1 MESNLNEALEK
12 IKSKSS
18 NTVEQGTA
26 FEKLAKIYFENDD
39 IQKQEFNKI
48 WFYKDWAK
56 ENPSFS
62 KIDIGIDLIGELKDN
77 RGLAAIQCKFFNPNY
92 QITKED
98 LDSFISAS
106 SNKIFSR
113 LILIDTSN
121 EDLGSNAKSMVDNL
135 NKTYQRIQKYNLEN
149 SRINWLEYI
158 NNEKISLSKKKDPL
172 DHQIKAI
179 QEAKKYFSKNDRG
192 KMIMACGTGKTFT
205 SLKIAEAIANKKLIL
220 YMVPSLALMSQSIRE
235 WKNDCVEDFIAFS
248 ACSDKKVGKVKD
260 NNDQIQIKLNELA
273 IPATTESEKLAEEIN
288 RVEKNKMVVVF
299 STYQSIDV
307 IAEAQKKFSLNSFDL
322 IICDEAHRTTGA
334 TFEDQEDSYFVRIHD
349 NKYVKGKKR
358 LYMTATP
365 RIFGSKAKKK
375 ADEGSVELASMDD
388 PEKFGEEFFNRGF
401 NWAVENNLL
410 SDYKVVILAVDEAL
424 VSSNLQKSL
433 EDGSELKLTDATKII
448 GVYKA
453 LAKVGF
459 DNKKNEK
466 LKPIRK
472 ALAFT
477 QSIEISK
484 IFEKEFSNVI
494 NEYEKNENIKK
505 INKLDLNVEAKH
517 IDGTFNAERRNDSL
531 NWLKSKTE
539 ENTCRILS
547 NVKCLSEGVDV
558 PSLDAIMFLHPKK
571 SQIDVVQAVGR
582 VMRVAEGKDMGYVII
597 PVTVA
602 PGVSPEKALNDNEK
616 YRVVWQIVN
625 ALRTHDERLDS
636 KINMLSLGEDVS
648 DKIEIISMS
657 AEQDAT
663 TAKVE
668 DVKKKK
674 SKKTNDNDDVIKID
688 EDNLDN
694 QDENDTKENQMS
706 FELDD
711 LSQAIKAKIVQKCG
725 TRDYW
730 ENWAADIAKI
740 AQTHITRINSIVL
753 KSKSKERQIF
763 LSFLKELQDDLNP
776 DVNEIDA
783 IEMLAQH
790 IITKPVFEIL
800 FSGSN
805 FIKENAISKAMQ
817 KILDIIYKTNIE
829 IENKSLDK
837 FYSSVKRRAAGIVT
851 AKSKNKLINE
861 LYERFF
867 KNAFP
872 VTTKK
877 LGIVYTPTEIVDF
890 MIHSMND
897 LSVKFFDKSLGMKNV
912 HILDPFSGTGT
923 FISRLIQSDL
933 IEKKNLLYKYKN
945 ELHANEIVLLA
956 YYIANINIETA
967 FQSIMTSNSYQSF
980 DGMVLTDT
988 FQLYEQDRDMIADLL
1003 PDNSNRRTKQK
1014 KSNIRIIMG
1023 NPPYSIGQNRE
1034 NENAANISYPN
1045 LDFKIEKEYSDNSNA
1060 RLKKGLYDN
1069 YIRAFRWASDRLND
1083 NGIIGFVTNGGW
1095 LEAIGMDG
1103 FRNSLAKEF
1112 CSIYAI
1118 NLRGNKRTQG
1128 ETAKKEGGPIF
1139 SQGSRNTICITFLV
1153 KNKSLQNESKIFYYD
1168 IGDYLTTKQ
1177 KLEKINQLE
1186 SIKTLIKTDKL
1197 TLITPNKKNEWLNQS
1212 SKSFNNFK
1220 ILGSKDKL
1228 KEIKV
1233 FNHFSQGILTSRDSW
1248 CINHSKK
1255 ELTKNIKRLIDNY
1268 NILLDKTKN
1277 DRIDNNNF
1285 HKFIDSNLKNINWS
1299 ANLKKLFL
1307 NKKKISFDKNKIRK
1321 IVYRPFNFKWAYY
1334 DKDLNERRYQISKI
1348 YPESDSENTCISIM
1362 GLGENKS
1369 FSTLITNLT
1378 PEFKTLYNG
1387 QHFPLFNYENYNF
1400 ENENNEN
1407 LFSSSKE
1414 KLLKKENIC
1423 SDFKSDIEKFYK
1435 KKIKHEE
1442 IFYYIYGLLNSKEF
1456 IDKYQNNLNKE
1467 LPRIPYV
1474 KSFNDFLNFS
1484 KIGKELANLLLNLEG
1499 DYKTECKVNIN
1510 ENQKIDMV
1518 ELYRVT
1524 KMKHPIVNG
1533 KKDLSK
1539 IIYNQHITVS
1549 NIPLSA
1555 YNFMINEKSLIHW
1568 IIDKQK
1574 ISNDSESGIKD
1585 DANDYANETVKNPA
1599 YPLELLKK
1607 VIFISLES
1615 QKLIKSL
1622 PALQIV
1628 YK

>member
-388 PEKFGEEFFNRGF
+388 SEKFGEEFFNRGF

-424 VSSNLQKSL
+424 VSSNLQKSF

-494 NEYEKNENIKK
+494 NEYKKNENIKK

-582 VMRVAEGKDMGYVII
+582 VMRKAEGKDLGYVII

-616 YRVVWQIVN
+616 YKIVWQIVN

-648 DKIEIISMS
+648 DKIEIVSMS

-668 DVKKKK
+668 DVKKKNTN
-674 SKKTNDNDDVIKID
+674 KKDKEDEVININKDNEDSADD
-688 EDNLDN
+688 DNN
-694 QDENDTKENQMS
+694 KAEQMS

-730 ENWAADIAKI
+730 ENWASDISKI
-740 AQTHITRINSIVL
+740 AQTHITRINAIVL
-753 KSKSKERQIF
+753 KSKSKEREIF
-763 LSFLKELQDDLNP
+763 LNFLRELQDDLNP
-776 DVNEIDA
+776 EINEIDA
-783 IEMLAQH
+783 VEMLAQH
-790 IITKPVFEIL
+790 IITKPVFETL
-800 FSGSN
+800 FTGNN
-805 FIKENAISKAMQ
+805 FVDENPVSRTMQ
-817 KILDIIYKTNIE
+817 KILKIIYKSNVE
-829 IENKSLDK
+829 EENESLDK
-837 FYSSVKRRAAGIVT
+837 FYRSVNRRSKDIITTSG
-851 AKSKNKLINE
+851 KNKLINE

-872 VTTKK
+872 ITAKK
-877 LGIVYTPTEIVDF
+877 LGIVYTPVEIVDF
-890 MIHSMND
+890 MLKSTNY
-897 LSVKFFDKSLGMKNV
+897 LSKTNFGKNFDDKNV
-912 HILDPFSGTGT
+912 HIFDPFTGTGT
-923 FISRLIQSDL
+923 FITRLIQSDL
-933 IEKKNLLYKYKN
+933 ISKKNLTYKYEN
-945 ELHANEIVLLA
+945 EIHANEVVLLA
-956 YYIANINIETA
+956 YYIANINIESV
-967 FQSIMTSNSYQSF
+967 FQDVVKSNSYKPYE
-980 DGMVLTDT
+980 GIVLTDT

-1003 PDNSNRRTKQK
+1003 PDNSKRRTNQK
-1014 KSNIRIIMG
+1014 KRKITAIIG
-1023 NPPYSIGQNRE
+1023 NPPYSIGQASE
-1034 NENAANISYPN
+1034 NDNAANIKYPN
-1045 LDFKIEKEYSDNSNA
+1045 LDSKIEEKYSKTSRA
-1060 RLKKGLYDN
+1060 KMKKGLYDN
-1069 YIRAFRWASDRLND
+1069 YIRAFRWATERIDD
-1083 NGIIGFVTNGGW
+1083 DGIISFVTNGGW
-1095 LEAIGMDG
+1095 LEALGMDG
-1103 FRNSLAKEF
+1103 FRKSIEKEF
-1112 CSIYAI
+1112 SEIYVV
-1118 NLRGNKRTQG
+1118 NLRGNKRTVG
-1128 ETAKKEGGPIF
+1128 EASKKEGGPVF
-1139 SQGSRNTICITFLV
+1139 SQGSRATIALTFLI
-1153 KNKSLQNESKIFYYD
+1153 KNKLSNNKICNINYYD
-1168 IGDYLTTKQ
+1168 IGEYLSTKQ
-1177 KLEKINQLE
+1177 KLNKLNLLTSVEKIIQEKNFKKIL
-1186 SIKTLIKTDKL
+1186 
-1197 TLITPNKKNEWLNQS
+1197 PNDKNEWINQS
-1212 SKSFNNFK
+1212 SNLFK
-1220 ILGSKDKL
+1220 NYKVLGSREKVSDIKIFKDYT
-1228 KEIKV
+1228 
-1233 FNHFSQGILTSRDSW
+1233 QGVLTSRDQW
-1248 CINHSKK
+1248 CINFDK
-1255 ELTKNIKRLIDNY
+1255 IKLMNNVDKLVTNY
-1268 NILLDKTKN
+1268 NKLVDDKKNEKITKEN
-1277 DRIDNNNF
+1277 LNKHINF
-1285 HKFIDSNLKNINWS
+1285 DASDFNWS
-1299 ANLKKLFL
+1299 RNFKNYFI
-1307 NKKKISFDKNKIRK
+1307 NKKKIKTSNKNIRK
-1321 IVYRPFNFKWAYY
+1321 VLYRPFTLKWIYY
-1334 DKDLNERRYQISKI
+1334 DKYLNELRYRVPKI
-1348 YPESDSENTCISIM
+1348 LPDENSENLIISVM
-1362 GLGENKS
+1362 GSGESKE
-1369 FSTLITNLT
+1369 FSCLMHNHI

-1387 QHFPLFNYENYNF
+1387 QHFPLYTYQ
-1400 ENENNEN
+1400 NNETDSHEN
-1407 LFSSSKE
+1407 LLTNITE
-1414 KLLKKENIC
+1414 KNIKQNNITEEIIIYLK
-1423 SDFKSDIEKFYK
+1423 KFYK
-1435 KKIKHEE
+1435 QDLQYKQL
-1442 IFYYIYGLLNSKEF
+1442 FFYIYGVLHAEDYRSLFK
-1456 IDKYQNNLNKE
+1456 NNLNKE
-1467 LPRIPYV
+1467 IPRIPYV
-1474 KSFNDFLNFS
+1474 KNFKDFIEIE
-1484 KIGKELANLLLNLEG
+1484 KIGKSLSSLHLNFL
-1499 DYKTECKVNIN
+1499 DVNKHSINIKFSNRSNIKDKDLYK
-1510 ENQKIDMV
+1510 V
-1518 ELYRVT
+1518 E
-1524 KMKHPIVNG
+1524 KMKHPILNG
-1533 KKDLSK
+1533 KKDKSK
-1539 IIYNQHITVS
+1539 IIYNSYITLENIPLEAYDYIVNEKSAIHWVMDQQSLSFNDETNIIDDPNDYSINTVKNFNYQIELIQKVITVS
-1549 NIPLSA
+1549 L
-1555 YNFMINEKSLIHW
+1555 
-1568 IIDKQK
+1568 
-1574 ISNDSESGIKD
+1574 
-1585 DANDYANETVKNPA
+1585 ET
-1599 YPLELLKK
+1599 
-1607 VIFISLES
+1607 

-1622 PALQIV
+1622 PALKIAH
-1628 YK
+1628 K

>member
-1 MESNLNEALEK
+1 MESNLTQALEK

-98 LDSFISAS
+98 LDSFVSAS

-158 NNEKISLSKKKDPL
+158 NNEKVSLSKKKDPL

-273 IPATTESEKLAEEIN
+273 IPATTESKKLAEEIN

-424 VSSNLQKSL
+424 VSSNLQKSF

-582 VMRVAEGKDMGYVII
+582 VMRKAEGKDLGYVII

-616 YRVVWQIVN
+616 YKIVWQIVN

-648 DKIEIISMS
+648 DKIEIVSMS

-668 DVKKKK
+668 DVKKKNTN
-674 SKKTNDNDDVIKID
+674 KKDKEDEVININKDNEDSADD
-688 EDNLDN
+688 DNN
-694 QDENDTKENQMS
+694 KVEQMS

-730 ENWAADIAKI
+730 ENWASDISKI
-740 AQTHITRINSIVL
+740 AQTHITRINAIVL
-753 KSKSKERQIF
+753 KSKSKEREIF
-763 LSFLKELQDDLNP
+763 LNFLRELQDDLNP
-776 DVNEIDA
+776 EINEIDA
-783 IEMLAQH
+783 VEMLAQH
-790 IITKPVFEIL
+790 IITKPVFETL
-800 FSGSN
+800 FTGNN
-805 FIKENAISKAMQ
+805 FVDENPVSRAMQ
-817 KILDIIYKTNIE
+817 KILKIIYTSNVE
-829 IENKSLDK
+829 EENESLDK
-837 FYSSVKRRAAGIVT
+837 FYRSVNRRSKDIITTSG
-851 AKSKNKLINE
+851 KNKLINE

-872 VTTKK
+872 ITAKK
-877 LGIVYTPTEIVDF
+877 LGIVYTPVEIVDF
-890 MIHSMND
+890 MLKSTNY
-897 LSVKFFDKSLGMKNV
+897 LSKTNFGKNFDDKNV
-912 HILDPFSGTGT
+912 HIFDPFTGTGT

-933 IEKKNLLYKYKN
+933 ISKKNLTYKYEN
-945 ELHANEIVLLA
+945 EIHANEVVLLA
-956 YYIANINIETA
+956 YYIANINIESV
-967 FQSIMTSNSYQSF
+967 FQDVVKSNSYKPYE
-980 DGMVLTDT
+980 GIVLTDT

-1003 PDNSNRRTKQK
+1003 PDNSKRRTNQK
-1014 KSNIRIIMG
+1014 KRKITAIIG
-1023 NPPYSIGQNRE
+1023 NPPYSIGQASE
-1034 NENAANISYPN
+1034 NDNAANIKYPN
-1045 LDFKIEKEYSDNSNA
+1045 LDSKIEEKYSKTSKA
-1060 RLKKGLYDN
+1060 KMKKGLYDN
-1069 YIRAFRWASDRLND
+1069 YIRAFRWATERIDD
-1083 NGIIGFVTNGGW
+1083 DGIISFVTNGGW
-1095 LEAIGMDG
+1095 LEALGMDG
-1103 FRNSLAKEF
+1103 FRKSIEKEF
-1112 CSIYAI
+1112 SEIYVV
-1118 NLRGNKRTQG
+1118 NLRGNKRTVG
-1128 ETAKKEGGPIF
+1128 EASKKEGGPVF
-1139 SQGSRNTICITFLV
+1139 SQGSRATIALTFLI
-1153 KNKSLQNESKIFYYD
+1153 KNKLSNNKICNINYYD
-1168 IGDYLTTKQ
+1168 IGEYLSTKQ
-1177 KLEKINQLE
+1177 KLNKLNLLTSVEKIIQEKNFKKIL
-1186 SIKTLIKTDKL
+1186 
-1197 TLITPNKKNEWLNQS
+1197 PNDKNEWINQS
-1212 SKSFNNFK
+1212 SNLFK
-1220 ILGSKDKL
+1220 NYKVLGSREKVSDIKIFKDYT
-1228 KEIKV
+1228 
-1233 FNHFSQGILTSRDSW
+1233 QGVLTSRDQW
-1248 CINHSKK
+1248 CINFDKIKLMNNVDKLVTNYNKLVDDKK
-1255 ELTKNIKRLIDNY
+1255 NEKITKENLNKHINYDASDFNWSRNFKNYFINKTKIKTSNKNI
-1268 NILLDKTKN
+1268 
-1277 DRIDNNNF
+1277 
-1285 HKFIDSNLKNINWS
+1285 
-1299 ANLKKLFL
+1299 
-1307 NKKKISFDKNKIRK
+1307 RK
-1321 IVYRPFNFKWAYY
+1321 VLYRPFTLKWIYY
-1334 DKDLNERRYQISKI
+1334 DKYLNELRYRVPKI
-1348 YPESDSENTCISIM
+1348 LPDENSENLIISVM
-1362 GLGENKS
+1362 GSGESKE
-1369 FSTLITNLT
+1369 FSCLMHNHI

-1387 QHFPLFNYENYNF
+1387 QHFPLYTYQ
-1400 ENENNEN
+1400 NNETDSHEN
-1407 LFSSSKE
+1407 LLTNITE
-1414 KLLKKENIC
+1414 KNIKQNNITEEIIIYLK
-1423 SDFKSDIEKFYK
+1423 KFYK
-1435 KKIKHEE
+1435 QDLKYKQL
-1442 IFYYIYGLLNSKEF
+1442 FFYIYGLLHSEDYRSLFK
-1456 IDKYQNNLNKE
+1456 NNLNKE
-1467 LPRIPYV
+1467 IPRIPYV
-1474 KSFNDFLNFS
+1474 KNFKDFIEIE
-1484 KIGKELANLLLNLEG
+1484 KIGKSLSSLHLNFL
-1499 DYKTECKVNIN
+1499 DVNKHSINIKFSNRSNIKDKDLYK
-1510 ENQKIDMV
+1510 V
-1518 ELYRVT
+1518 E
-1524 KMKHPIVNG
+1524 KMKHPILNG
-1533 KKDLSK
+1533 KKDKSK
-1539 IIYNQHITVS
+1539 IIYNSYITLENIPLEAYDYIVNEKSAIHWVMDQQSLSFNDETNIIDDPNDYSISAVKNFNYQIELIQKVITVS
-1549 NIPLSA
+1549 L
-1555 YNFMINEKSLIHW
+1555 
-1568 IIDKQK
+1568 
-1574 ISNDSESGIKD
+1574 
-1585 DANDYANETVKNPA
+1585 ET
-1599 YPLELLKK
+1599 
-1607 VIFISLES
+1607 

-1622 PALQIV
+1622 PALKIAH
-1628 YK
+1628 K

>member
-12 IKSKSS
+12 IKFKSS

-424 VSSNLQKSL
+424 VSSNLQKSF

-558 PSLDAIMFLHPKK
+558 PSLDAIIFLHPKK

-582 VMRVAEGKDMGYVII
+582 VMRKAEGKDLGYVII

-616 YRVVWQIVN
+616 YKIVWQIVN

-648 DKIEIISMS
+648 DKIEIVSMS

-668 DVKKKK
+668 DVKKKNTN
-674 SKKTNDNDDVIKID
+674 KKDKEDEVININKDNEDSADD
-688 EDNLDN
+688 DNN
-694 QDENDTKENQMS
+694 KAEQMS

-730 ENWAADIAKI
+730 ENWASDISKI
-740 AQTHITRINSIVL
+740 AQTHITRINAIVL
-753 KSKSKERQIF
+753 KSKSKEREIF
-763 LSFLKELQDDLNP
+763 LNFLRELQDDLNP
-776 DVNEIDA
+776 EINEIDA
-783 IEMLAQH
+783 VEMLAQH
-790 IITKPVFEIL
+790 IITKPVFETL
-800 FSGSN
+800 FTGNN
-805 FIKENAISKAMQ
+805 FVDENPVSRTMQ
-817 KILDIIYKTNIE
+817 KILKIIYKSNVE
-829 IENKSLDK
+829 EENESLDK
-837 FYSSVKRRAAGIVT
+837 FYRSVNRRSKDIITTSG
-851 AKSKNKLINE
+851 KNKLINE

-872 VTTKK
+872 ITAKK
-877 LGIVYTPTEIVDF
+877 LGIVYTPVEIVDF
-890 MIHSMND
+890 MLKSTNY
-897 LSVKFFDKSLGMKNV
+897 LSKTNFGKNFDDKNV
-912 HILDPFSGTGT
+912 HIFDPFTGTGT
-923 FISRLIQSDL
+923 FITRLIQSDL
-933 IEKKNLLYKYKN
+933 ISKKNLTYKYEN
-945 ELHANEIVLLA
+945 EIHANEVVLLA
-956 YYIANINIETA
+956 YYIANINIESV
-967 FQSIMTSNSYQSF
+967 FQDVVKSNSYKPYE
-980 DGMVLTDT
+980 GIVLTDT

-1003 PDNSNRRTKQK
+1003 PDNSKRRTNQK
-1014 KSNIRIIMG
+1014 KRKITAIIG
-1023 NPPYSIGQNRE
+1023 NPPYSIGQASE
-1034 NENAANISYPN
+1034 NDNAANIKYPN
-1045 LDFKIEKEYSDNSNA
+1045 LDSKIEEKYSKTSRA
-1060 RLKKGLYDN
+1060 KMKKGLYDN
-1069 YIRAFRWASDRLND
+1069 YIRAFRWATERIDD
-1083 NGIIGFVTNGGW
+1083 DGIISFVTNGGW
-1095 LEAIGMDG
+1095 LEALGMDG
-1103 FRNSLAKEF
+1103 FRKSIEKEF
-1112 CSIYAI
+1112 SEIYVV
-1118 NLRGNKRTQG
+1118 NLRGNKRTVG
-1128 ETAKKEGGPIF
+1128 EASKKEGGPVF
-1139 SQGSRNTICITFLV
+1139 SQGSRATIALTFLI
-1153 KNKSLQNESKIFYYD
+1153 KNKLSNNKICNINYYD
-1168 IGDYLTTKQ
+1168 IGEYLSTKQ
-1177 KLEKINQLE
+1177 KLNKLNLLTSVEKIIQEKNFKKIL
-1186 SIKTLIKTDKL
+1186 
-1197 TLITPNKKNEWLNQS
+1197 PNDKNEWINQS
-1212 SKSFNNFK
+1212 SNLFK
-1220 ILGSKDKL
+1220 NYKVLGSREKVSDIKIFKDYT
-1228 KEIKV
+1228 
-1233 FNHFSQGILTSRDSW
+1233 QGVLTSRDQW
-1248 CINHSKK
+1248 CINFDK
-1255 ELTKNIKRLIDNY
+1255 IKLMNNVDKLVTNY
-1268 NILLDKTKN
+1268 NKLVDDKKNEKITKEN
-1277 DRIDNNNF
+1277 LNKHINF
-1285 HKFIDSNLKNINWS
+1285 DASDFNWS
-1299 ANLKKLFL
+1299 RNFKNYFI
-1307 NKKKISFDKNKIRK
+1307 NKKKIKTSNKNIRK
-1321 IVYRPFNFKWAYY
+1321 VLYRPFTLKWIYY
-1334 DKDLNERRYQISKI
+1334 DKYLNELRYRVPKI
-1348 YPESDSENTCISIM
+1348 LPDENSENLIISVM
-1362 GLGENKS
+1362 GSGESKE
-1369 FSTLITNLT
+1369 FSCLMHNHI

-1387 QHFPLFNYENYNF
+1387 QHFPLYTYQ
-1400 ENENNEN
+1400 NNETDSHEN
-1407 LFSSSKE
+1407 LLTNITE
-1414 KLLKKENIC
+1414 KNIKQNNITEEIIIYLK
-1423 SDFKSDIEKFYK
+1423 KFYK
-1435 KKIKHEE
+1435 QDLQYKQL
-1442 IFYYIYGLLNSKEF
+1442 FFYIYGVLHAEDYRSLFK
-1456 IDKYQNNLNKE
+1456 NNLNKE
-1467 LPRIPYV
+1467 IPRIPYV
-1474 KSFNDFLNFS
+1474 KNFKDFIEIE
-1484 KIGKELANLLLNLEG
+1484 KIGKSLSSLHLNFL
-1499 DYKTECKVNIN
+1499 DVNKHSINIKFSNRSNIKDKDLYK
-1510 ENQKIDMV
+1510 V
-1518 ELYRVT
+1518 E
-1524 KMKHPIVNG
+1524 KMKHPILNG
-1533 KKDLSK
+1533 KKDKSK
-1539 IIYNQHITVS
+1539 IIYNSYITLENIPLEAYDYIVNEKSAIHWVMDQQSLSFNDETNIIDDPNDYSINTVKNFNYQIELIQKVITVS
-1549 NIPLSA
+1549 L
-1555 YNFMINEKSLIHW
+1555 
-1568 IIDKQK
+1568 
-1574 ISNDSESGIKD
+1574 
-1585 DANDYANETVKNPA
+1585 ET
-1599 YPLELLKK
+1599 
-1607 VIFISLES
+1607 

-1622 PALQIV
+1622 PALKIAH
-1628 YK
+1628 K